1 MSPREALIELIEAEI
16 RQNYNMSDLDWI
28 YSVAKAV
35 RKMRGGGR
43 KESEGGCR
51 H

>member
-1 MSPREALIELIEAEI
+1 MPSREALIELIEAEI
-16 RQNYNMSDLDWI
+16 RQIYNMSYLDWI
-28 YSVAKAV
+28 YLVARAAH
-35 RKMRGGGR
+35 KMRVSGR